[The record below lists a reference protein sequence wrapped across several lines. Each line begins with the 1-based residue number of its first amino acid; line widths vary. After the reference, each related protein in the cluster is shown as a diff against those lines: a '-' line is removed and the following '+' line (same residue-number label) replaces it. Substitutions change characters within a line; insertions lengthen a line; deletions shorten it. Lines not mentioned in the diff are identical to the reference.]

1 MYKIAERHKSD
12 LDFIINEL
20 KKICIKRNYNEAVI
34 KCNLFLYELSN
45 EDEIFPYEDFKN
57 FKNSTI
63 TLIDE
68 LRFTIKTEIRYV
80 LFPLPDIKKDAYE
93 IGKKYMKNFLQ
104 WIKPDSNYTV
114 GEIMKILEDELYKLD
129 EIEKIVFKIND

>member
-1 MYKIAERHKSD
+1 MYKITERHKGD

-20 KKICIKRNYNEAVI
+20 KNICIKRNYNDAVI
-34 KCNLFLYELSN
+34 KCNLFLYELSDEN
-45 EDEIFPYEDFKN
+45 EISSVEDFKK

-80 LFPLPDIKKDAYE
+80 LFPIPDIKQDAFE
-93 IGKKYMKNFLQ
+93 MGKKYMKNFLQ
-104 WIKPDSNYTV
+104 WVKPDSNYTEAEV
-114 GEIMKILEDELYKLD
+114 MKILEDELYRLD
-129 EIEKIVFKIND
+129 EIERIVFKINN